1 MIIKNFAII
10 AMLGIT
16 LILSANLAWGQPGP
30 PREACNVLQAR
41 WAATWPNSSRQRNL
55 DENRQYSSG
64 YRVGAPIKIDGGE
77 PTNWH
82 ALRFKLVN
90 QASPNSFYLN
100 EVIGQIQTYS
110 QRFDHEK
117 RSSYPLSI
125 EAWLLG
131 SPKNRQ
137 NPSHREEYCNE
148 RFTSYCGDC
157 RLQTITVN
165 VRISDEPE
173 SPPRPQAPRVTGLHG
188 FLTASWNPVAINPE
202 IISHDVQYRIGAL
215 GPFKNGPQGVIGTSA
230 TIENLESRFNY
241 QVRIRAT
248 NSLGDSPWSAN
259 TAARTT
265 PPLAPP
271 PVSPPTEPPPVSPL
285 PIGPPPVS
293 TPPVSPPVQNPPVD
307 RPKPVPKSGPRWR
320 THAQPEG
327 VTPVI
332 YVYGVDLTARSWVHF
347 QWNSAVIKL
356 SVPMRIELVDGLSTH
371 EFALCAGYSGRTIAP
386 SLSRCTETFLDF
398 PVGISYTR
406 IWVIPKEPLPAEGGS
421 WVLAAYRIPED
432 NGAEENE

>member
-41 WAATWPNSSRQRNL
+41 WAATWPNSSRSRSL

-64 YRVGAPIKIDGGE
+64 YRVGAPIKVDGGE

-82 ALRFKLVN
+82 SLRFKLVN
-90 QASPNSFYLN
+90 QPSPISFYLN
-100 EVIGQIQTYS
+100 EVSGQIQTYS
-110 QRFDHEK
+110 ERFDHEN

-131 SPKNRQ
+131 SPKNRK
-137 NPSHREEYCNE
+137 NPSGSQKYCN
-148 RFTSYCGDC
+148 RRVNQGCGDC

-165 VRISDEPE
+165 VNISDVPE
-173 SPPRPQAPRVTGLHG
+173 SPPQPQAPRVTGLHG

-215 GPFKNGPQGVIGTSA
+215 GPFKNGPQGAIGTSA

-271 PVSPPTEPPPVSPL
+271 VSPPVIEPPPVSPV

-293 TPPVSPPVQNPPVD
+293 TPPVQNPPVA
-307 RPKPVPKSGPRWR
+307 RTNPVPQSGPRWW
-320 THAQPEG
+320 THAQPVG
-327 VTPVI
+327 VTPII
-332 YVYGVDLTARSWVHF
+332 YFYGVDLAAAQSRVHF
-347 QWNSAVIKL
+347 QGRSAVIKAFA
-356 SVPMRIELVDGLSTH
+356 PMRIELVDGLSTH
-371 EFALCAGYSGRTIAP
+371 EFALCVGYSRTSAP
-386 SLSRCTETFLDF
+386 QASLCTETFLEF
-398 PVGISYTR
+398 PAGVGFSH
-406 IWVIPKEPLPAEGGS
+406 IWVMPKEPLPAEGGS
-421 WVLAAYRIPED
+421 WVLAAYRIPE
-432 NGAEENE
+432 ENE